1 MKETQELALIM
12 KMSGFMK
19 TTKKPQKDDYNIN
32 INKSAMD
39 STFIETEEIKI

>member
-1 MKETQELALIM
+1 
-12 KMSGFMK
+12 MK

-39 STFIETEEIKI
+39 STFIETEEIKIWRNIEWGTL